1 MSDEI
6 AVQQKLQ
13 VLFSRSMT
21 LEWHTCNPDSCVKM
35 NLEDTQFALDD
46 AVSANSSCLQMKM
59 NIDLIHSKS
68 NFAANNINHLSGE
81 PSAAT
86 QEMRT
91 MQTAPQLPITPE
103 QMIQTFLEQLSGSQ
117 PTLRPDVDNVAGGT
131 QTQDTGNMINPDNLP
146 ADVCSRCIQGQ
157 RHCLI
162 LAKQDRVPF
171 GLTIGA
177 GNN

>member
-1 MSDEI
+1 MML
-6 AVQQKLQ
+6 K
-13 VLFSRSMT
+13 
-21 LEWHTCNPDSCVKM
+21 WHTRNPNSHVKM
-35 NLEDTQFALDD
+35 NLKDAQFAFDD
-46 AVSANSSCLQMKM
+46 AVSANSSCLQIKT
-59 NIDLIHSKS
+59 NINSIHFKP
-68 NFAANNINHLSGE
+68 NFVANNIDHLSSK
-81 PSAAT
+81 PFVAT
-86 QEMRT
+86 PETPT
-91 MQTAPQLPITPE
+91 MQTAPQSPITPE

-117 PTLRPDVDNVAGGT
+117 PTLHPDINNVAGRI